1 MNDNLSYKIFCH
13 FCFEEF
19 EVDLEI
25 GHAFAG
31 KTQRFTIASCAVTQT
46 SYRMRL
52 TILKSAPSSLVMGMN
67 RLSINLYL

>member
-31 KTQRFTIASCAVTQT
+31 RNTEIYDCVVCCNPNKL
-46 SYRMRL
+46 SYEVNDSE
-52 TILKSAPSSLVMGMN
+52 ICSLIVSDGN
-67 RLSINLYL
+67 E